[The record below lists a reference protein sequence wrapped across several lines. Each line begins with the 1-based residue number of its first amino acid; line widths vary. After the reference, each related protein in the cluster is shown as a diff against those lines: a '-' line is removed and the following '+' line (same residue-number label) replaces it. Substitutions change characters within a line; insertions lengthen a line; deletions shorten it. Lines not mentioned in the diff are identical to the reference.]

1 MTNEFFKC
9 NIRVISTNPIPH
21 MFKGSK
27 TVEDIADHI
36 KGHHKFGQNN
46 PPSILIFFHRV
57 SLEGNELS

>member
-21 MFKGSK
+21 MLKGSK

-46 PPSILIFFHRV
+46 PPSILIFFI
-57 SLEGNELS
+57 E